1 MKQWRDR
8 WDDERIA
15 MVERQLLAI
24 AGSSNTPPPE
34 SPFGFTETGRI
45 DLRGATFTQSVKYA
59 GIAGADFSDVIFR
72 GGASVTEAEL
82 ENCVLDRVD
91 MRNVFVRRRFIN
103 CSFVGAKLTGARLGG
118 VFTDCDFSGA
128 TLSGSVASGVRFER
142 CVFTGA
148 RLSSV
153 MWTQRCVFDNC
164 VYDGLKSLSGSL
176 AGAEF
181 IGTAPGNLASC
192 VTDHVRLP

>member
-1 MKQWRDR
+1 MKRWRDR
-8 WDDERIA
+8 WTEA
-15 MVERQLLAI
+15 HTASVESQLLNI
-24 AGSSNTPPPE
+24 SRTPNAAPPE
-34 SPFGFTETGRI
+34 SPFGLTEAGLL
-45 DLRGATFTQSVKYA
+45 DFRGATLRRAVKFA
-59 GIAGADFSDVIFR
+59 SIDGADFSDVAFR
-72 GGASVTEAEL
+72 DGASVTESEL

-91 MRNVFVRRRFIN
+91 MRNVFVRRRFTN

-128 TLSGSVASGVRFER
+128 TLSKSVASGTRFER

-148 RLSSV
+148 ALTSI

-164 VYDGLKSLSGSL
+164 VFDGVKSLSGSL

-181 IGTAPGNLASC
+181 IGTAPGNLDRC
-192 VTDHVRLP
+192 IVEHVRVS